1 MGRHLVIA
9 AFVAG
14 SLIATGCTR
23 VGPDFEQ
30 PDADVNTA
38 WESFESDR
46 IKPET
51 ATSAEWWRA
60 FDDPALNELID
71 IAYVGNLS
79 LEAAGLRVLEA
90 RAQLGIAVGGL
101 YPQQQTLDGAAIY
114 TDGSMNAA
122 GGTTA
127 DLSAWQY
134 SLGANVGWELD
145 FWGRFRRGVES
156 ADAALLASIAG
167 YDDVLVLLLSQVVDT
182 YIAIRATEAQLAIS
196 RENVDLQQ
204 KSFEITDALYRNG
217 EQSELDKQQA
227 LTLLLSTE
235 STIPGLQATLDKAR
249 NALSILL
256 GRPPGGIERLI
267 GATGVIPESPPEV
280 GVGIPADLL
289 RRRPDVRQAELQA
302 AAQSALIGV
311 ASADLYP
318 SFVLTGSLGLVS
330 TSGAPA
336 STGSFVDGDS
346 LQFTAGPAFNW
357 PFFNYGRLKNN
368 VRVAD
373 ARFQQTL
380 VDYENTVLSAAR
392 EVEDAITGYVRGL
405 AQQAILR
412 RGVEAARR
420 SAEISM
426 IRYQEGFSDY
436 QRVLDA
442 QQSLFGQQQRYITAR
457 SDTMRSLTALYRAL
471 GGGWEIRAARNFV
484 DDETIETMRE
494 RTNWGQLLEI
504 DTVEDPDKTDKIF
517 PQPDW

>member
-1 MGRHLVIA
+1 M
-9 AFVAG
+9 
-14 SLIATGCTR
+14 
-23 VGPDFEQ
+23 
-30 PDADVNTA
+30 
-38 WESFESDR
+38 
-46 IKPET
+46 
-51 ATSAEWWRA
+51 
-60 FDDPALNELID
+60 
-71 IAYVGNLS
+71 
-79 LEAAGLRVLEA
+79 
-90 RAQLGIAVGGL
+90 
-101 YPQQQTLDGAAIY
+101 
-114 TDGSMNAA
+114 
-122 GGTTA
+122 
-127 DLSAWQY
+127 
-134 SLGANVGWELD
+134 
-145 FWGRFRRGVES
+145 
-156 ADAALLASIAG
+156 
-167 YDDVLVLLLSQVVDT
+167 
-182 YIAIRATEAQLAIS
+182 
-196 RENVDLQQ
+196 
-204 KSFEITDALYRNG
+204 
-217 EQSELDKQQA
+217 
-227 LTLLLSTE
+227 
-235 STIPGLQATLDKAR
+235 
-249 NALSILL
+249 
-256 GRPPGGIERLI
+256 I